1 MQYLR
6 HSQFNYSALFR
17 TFAEIKNDYDMQR
30 KSIILLV
37 ATMCLA
43 ACGGNGSADV
53 AKVEDTESGVTMD
66 GINTM
71 SDFNLDGDVEVDG
84 RKYTYEFAFRSDESL
99 PVVTNAEGFRYH
111 DNRVK
116 LLISQGQQVV
126 YEHTFT
132 KESFRDLVP
141 AKDYQRSV
149 LAGFNRNYMKEGQH
163 DRFYFV
169 AVVGDPDENGDISHT
184 IGIAVD
190 THGGMSTELIK
201 NVDTDT
207 SPTSGAANS
216 DPDEDAA

>member
-1 MQYLR
+1 M
-6 HSQFNYSALFR
+6 
-17 TFAEIKNDYDMQR
+17 MQR
-30 KSIILLV
+30 KGIMMLV

-43 ACGGNGSADV
+43 ACGGNQTSDVTKPEESESAVSIDR
-53 AKVEDTESGVTMD
+53 
-66 GINTM
+66 INTM
-71 SDFNLDGDVEVDG
+71 SDFSLDGTMDVEG
-84 RKYTYEFAFRSDESL
+84 RNYSYEFAFRSDESL
-99 PVVTNAEGFRYH
+99 PVVTNAEGFRYY

-116 LLISQGQQVV
+116 LIISLGQQVV

-132 KESFRDLVP
+132 RESFRDLVP
-141 AKDYQRSV
+141 AGDYQRSV

-190 THGGMSTELIK
+190 THGGVSTELIR

-207 SPTSGAANS
+207 PPTSGTENS